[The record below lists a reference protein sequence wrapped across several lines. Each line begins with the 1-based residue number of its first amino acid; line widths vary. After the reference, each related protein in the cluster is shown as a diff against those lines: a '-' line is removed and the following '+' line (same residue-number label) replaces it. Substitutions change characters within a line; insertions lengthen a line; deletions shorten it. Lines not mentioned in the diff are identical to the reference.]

1 MAWIALDWLIYLVTI
16 HSFIPSFLPSFSQWV
31 SHLFCF
37 FGGSISSVSSVC
49 HPQNSENQGFESGKW
64 VINVWT
70 SPRTAGIWSPWYE
83 RCTRPLARFW
93 WHRVRVECKGNRCY
107 TGVAKVDH
115 GTQTHQPRGRLETF
129 RVAWQVKLDW
139 LGWLDFGNLGDHV
152 IHSWGYRF
160 MMFHPLFC
168 CTTFGPRWFK
178 TKWAAW
184 QKLFHGWQGKQNEYR
199 TKMQKKAAE
208 KAFLG

>member
-1 MAWIALDWLIYLVTI
+1 MYV
-16 HSFIPSFLPSFSQWV
+16 
-31 SHLFCF
+31 
-37 FGGSISSVSSVC
+37 
-49 HPQNSENQGFESGKW
+49 
-64 VINVWT
+64 VWT

-139 LGWLDFGNLGDHV
+139 LGWLDLGILGIMSFTVGDIV
-152 IHSWGYRF
+152 SWCFIPFFVAQPLAQGGSRPSGQLGRSFSTVGRESKMSTVLRCKRKRPRKRF
-160 MMFHPLFC
+160 LVSS
-168 CTTFGPRWFK
+168 WS
-178 TKWAAW
+178 
-184 QKLFHGWQGKQNEYR
+184 QKLWEVSSWSW
-199 TKMQKKAAE
+199 
-208 KAFLG
+208 